1 MSEVF
6 QSEMVINSSQF
17 NSMMQEDDM
26 KKYFKEK
33 LAIELAR
40 KLIETNRA
48 TFSYTKLYGDRDAI
62 RLSARVKL

>member
-6 QSEMVINSSQF
+6 QSEIIISALEF
-17 NSMMQEDDM
+17 DSMMHRDDI

-48 TFSYTKLYGDRDAI
+48 TFSYTKLVDQNAVSLRAKVI
-62 RLSARVKL
+62 L

>member
-6 QSEMVINSSQF
+6 QSEMIINSLQF
-17 NSMMQEDDM
+17 DTLMKEEDA

-33 LAIELAR
+33 LAFQLAH

-48 TFSYTKLYGDRDAI
+48 TFFYT
-62 RLSARVKL
+62 RLPDQDSISLKAKVRL